1 MTTLLSDVEI
11 GGRAGLSLRIEGDTI
26 AAIGRL
32 RPVASDELIIDGEG
46 GALIP
51 GLHDHHIHLR
61 SWAAALGSV
70 WLGPPHVSDA
80 TTFAQALKSA
90 ARAAPGGWI
99 RGVGYHESVAG
110 PLDAAALDAI
120 VSASP
125 VRIEHRTGAMWF
137 LNSPALDRIG
147 ATAASEPAVE
157 RDRHGTPT
165 GRLARGD
172 AWLARVAG
180 DGPPDL
186 AAVGRAAAAR
196 GVTAFTDA
204 DPFRDPRAVAHLAG
218 AIESG
223 AIAQRVVA
231 MGQPGLEL
239 PAHPRLTLG
248 PVKILLDDDSAADIA
263 ELGERIRT
271 ARAEDRA
278 VAIHCVTRLQLV
290 AALVA
295 LADAG
300 STSPGGDR
308 IEHGSVIPA
317 ELIADLV
324 RLGLTVVTQP
334 GLLAERGDAYRA
346 DVEADD
352 FGSLYRCRSLVDAG
366 VPVLLSTDAPYSAPD
381 PWAAIRAASDRRTPT
396 GAVIGAAEAISR
408 EDALNRLTSAVQPY
422 IGAPADLCLLPEP
435 LDRVLARS
443 AAPQVAATFVAGKP
457 VYRRDAGKSS

>member
-1 MTTLLSDVEI
+1 MTTLLRDVEV
-11 GGRAGLSLRIEGDTI
+11 GGRRGLSARIEGDTI
-26 AAIGRL
+26 AAIGLL
-32 RPVASDELIIDGEG
+32 RPVASDELIIDGAG
-46 GALIP
+46 GALIN

-61 SWAAALGSV
+61 SWAAALGSL
-70 WLGPPHVSDA
+70 WLGPPQVPDA
-80 TTFAQALKSA
+80 ATFASVLRSA

-110 PLDAAALDAI
+110 PLDAAALDVV
-120 VSASP
+120 VSSNP

-137 LNSPALDRIG
+137 LNSAALDRLG
-147 ATAASEPAVE
+147 ASAASERAVE
-157 RDRHGTPT
+157 RDQRGDPT
-165 GRLARGD
+165 GRLTRGD

-180 DGPPDL
+180 DGAPDL
-186 AAVGRAAAAR
+186 AAVGRAAAAL
-196 GVTAFTDA
+196 GITAVTDA
-204 DPFRDPRAVAHLAG
+204 DPFRDARAVDHLAA

-223 AIAQRVVA
+223 AVAQRVVA

-239 PAHPRLTLG
+239 PAHPRLTRG
-248 PVKILLDDDSAADIA
+248 PVKILLDDDGAADIA
-263 ELGERIRT
+263 DVGERIRA

-300 STSPGGDR
+300 STTAGGDR

-317 ELIADLV
+317 ELITELV

-352 FGSLYRCRSLVDAG
+352 FGSLYRCRSLIDAG

-381 PWAAIRAASDRRTPT
+381 PWAAIRAASDRRTPS
-396 GAVIGAAEAISR
+396 GAVVGAAEAISR
-408 EDALNRLTSAVQPY
+408 KEALNRFTSGVQPG
-422 IGAPADLCLLPEP
+422 IGGPADLCLLPEP
-435 LDRVLARS
+435 LDRVLARPT
-443 AAPQVAATFVAGKP
+443 APQVAATFVAGEP
-457 VYRRDAGKSS
+457 VYRRDARNSS

>member
-1 MTTLLSDVEI
+1 MTTLLRHVEI
-11 GGRAGLSLRIEGDTI
+11 GGRAGLSLRIAGDAI
-26 AAIGRL
+26 AAIGLL
-32 RPVASDELIIDGEG
+32 RPAASDDLIIDGRG

-51 GLHDHHIHLR
+51 GLHDHHVHLR
-61 SWAAALGSV
+61 SWAAALGSL
-70 WLGPPHVSDA
+70 WLGPPQVPDA
-80 TTFAQALKSA
+80 TMFAAALRKA
-90 ARAAPGGWI
+90 AGAAPGGWI

-120 VSASP
+120 VSTSP

-137 LNSPALDRIG
+137 LNSAALERLG
-147 ATAASEPAVE
+147 AAAASEPAIE
-157 RDRHGTPT
+157 RDRRGAPT

-172 AWLARVAG
+172 AWLARAAG

-186 AAVGRAAAAR
+186 AAVGRVAAER

-204 DPFRDPRAVAHLAG
+204 DPFRDTPAVDHLAG
-218 AIESG
+218 AIQRG
-223 AIAQRVVA
+223 AIAQRVLA

-248 PVKILLDDDSAADIA
+248 PVKILLDDDAAADIA
-263 ELGERIRT
+263 ALGALIRT

-295 LADAG
+295 LGDAG
-300 STSPGGDR
+300 SVSPGGDR

-317 ELIADLV
+317 ELIAELV

-334 GLLAERGDAYRA
+334 GLVAERGDAYRA
-346 DVEADD
+346 DVDADD
-352 FGSLYRCRSLVDAG
+352 FGSLYRCRSLIDAG

-381 PWAAIRAASDRRTPT
+381 PWAAIRAASDRRTPS
-396 GAVIGAAEAISR
+396 GAVIGAAEAINR
-408 EDALNRLTSAVQPY
+408 ADALTRLTSAVQPGV
-422 IGAPADLCLLPEP
+422 GAPADLCLLPEP
-435 LDRVLARS
+435 LDRVLART
-443 AAPQVAATFVAGKP
+443 AAPQVAATFVAGEP
-457 VYRRDAGKSS
+457 VYRRDGGNSS